1 MPAAATELIAT
12 ALHTGQWTEAERLA
26 RAELAER
33 PQDGDLQLLL
43 AISLH
48 FQKKLDE
55 ATAIYAGLTR
65 MYPQSGVHW
74 SNYATALRESGDLDG
89 AARAYATAL
98 ERDPKNAQTML
109 NLGLLQLQ
117 RQEFVEARETLLNAH
132 LLDPDS
138 IPIRIRAARACSAC
152 RDSQIDKLLKPWRS
166 WTALDNELQLE
177 LAHLLM
183 TQGDA
188 RGAETVLDG
197 ILRRAP
203 GQLQA
208 QLQLAAVY
216 ERMNRLDDAGRLLR
230 GIVADQ
236 VVLEEPVRREIAH
249 QQAKLAQ
256 RRGDAATSRALLE
269 RTGPVDANDYVHYF
283 ALAESCDKL
292 GDTAAAMRALAEAHA
307 RQGEE
312 MRLVT
317 PSRFAPDAPIL
328 PAAAVRMTEEE
339 YRAWPSLQAPSCR
352 QSPVFIVG
360 FPRSGT
366 TLLEQMLDAH
376 PDLQSMDERPFFNTL
391 SDGLA
396 EFGVRVPQDLYK
408 LDQRDCDE
416 LRKHYWSLVCEKIQ
430 RNWNAQLVDKN
441 PLNMLWVPLIKRLFP
456 EAKFILALRH
466 PCDVILSCYMQ
477 NFRSTVLAMACANL
491 ERLATAYV
499 TAMEHWL
506 HDVEVFQPDVLV
518 SRYEDL
524 VTDFPGRTQRIA
536 AFLGIDDAAP
546 LQRFDAH
553 ARSKAFIGTPSYDQV
568 IQPVNTKGLNRWARY
583 RQEFAPVLPIIE
595 PMLRHWHY
603 ASEPMPVAAVDAG
616 EGVGTA

>member
-1 MPAAATELIAT
+1 MPAAATETIAT
-12 ALHTGQWTEAERLA
+12 ALNAGHWAEAERLS
-26 RAELAER
+26 RAELAQE
-33 PQDGDLQLLL
+33 PQDGDMQLLL

-55 ATAIYAGLTR
+55 ALAIYAGLTR

-74 SNYATALRESGDLDG
+74 SNYATALRESGDVIG
-89 AARAYATAL
+89 AAQAYAAAL
-98 ERDPKNAQTML
+98 EWDPENAETTL
-109 NLGLLQLQ
+109 NLGLLQMQ
-117 RQEFVEARETLLNAH
+117 QQEFVDARETLLNAH
-132 LLDPDS
+132 LLDPES
-138 IPIRIRAARACSAC
+138 IPIRIHAARACSAC
-152 RDSQIDKLLKPWRS
+152 RDSQIDKLLKPWRT
-166 WTALDNELQLE
+166 WTALDNDLQLE

-188 RGAETVLDG
+188 RGAETLLDE
-197 ILRRAP
+197 ILQRSP

-216 ERMNRLDDAGRLLR
+216 ERMNRLDDADRLLR
-230 GIVADQ
+230 RIVADQ
-236 VVLEEPVRREIAH
+236 LLLEESVRKEIAH

-256 RRGDAATSRALLE
+256 RRGDSASSRALLE
-269 RTGPVDANDYVHYF
+269 RIGPADAGDYVHYF

-292 GDTAAAMRALAEAHA
+292 GDTAAAMQALAEAHV

-312 MRLVT
+312 MRVVT
-317 PSRFAPDAPIL
+317 PSRFEPDAPVL
-328 PAAAVRMTEEE
+328 PAAVTRVTVDE
-339 YRAWPSLQAPSCR
+339 YRAWPKLQAPESR
-352 QSPVFIVG
+352 ESPVFIVG

-376 PDLQSMDERPFFNTL
+376 PGLQSMDERPFFNIL

-396 EFGVRVPQDLYK
+396 EFDVQVPQDLYK
-408 LDQRDCDE
+408 LNQRDCDE
-416 LRKHYWSLVCEKIQ
+416 LRKHYWSLVCEKIP

-466 PCDVILSCYMQ
+466 PCDVIFSCYMQ

-491 ERLATAYV
+491 ERLATSYV

-506 HDVEVFQPDVLV
+506 HHVEVFQPEVLI

-524 VTDFPGRTQRIA
+524 VTDFPGQTQRIA

-546 LQRFDAH
+546 LQQFAAH

-568 IQPVNTKGLNRWARY
+568 IQPVNTKAINRWARY
-583 RQEFAPVLPIIE
+583 RDEFAPVLPIIE
-595 PMLRHWHY
+595 PMLRHWRY
-603 ASEPMPVAAVDAG
+603 ASEPIPVAADAG
-616 EGVGTA
+616 QGAGAA